1 MKKRIAIKIIGGA
14 IIFSFAMFFLSG
26 ILPSKAS
33 AASSTGLNWE
43 NPNKNGNNPYKFKP
57 ADVLNSQLIMQVVG
71 CTGVVDKV
79 SAAVMGFVQG
89 QAGKEAAK
97 ILKKKTNDAIQAAAV
112 KACATSEKVSTAGV
126 ASVPNL
132 SLTDVTTLINCHEI
146 QNAKDQA
153 AIDELIA
160 TRQAEAAAK
169 TRDECFNGI
178 AITLARN
185 QLTAMTKY
193 TMNWVNSGFSGNP
206 MYVQDITTLTNKIS
220 KDAINSGVLELTK
233 TNKAYPY
240 GASFSTAIINNYKS
254 EGSLVNGASN
264 FLSSMT
270 STLNN
275 FVTDPQS
282 YSFTSTTPD
291 KRTPAQ
297 KAKDLNKSFANDF
310 SLGGWGGWL
319 GLTMNEANNP
329 LGFSMKVSQY
339 LTDQANTQKDATK
352 NEIAQNNGF
361 LSQKKCSLY
370 NDEAKT
376 ELDKSLAF
384 DITVTNNDCVEFG
397 EDSDECMAAL
407 DFEDQDRLKIKN
419 FVRTCVTWDVV
430 TPGSLIKDKV
440 STYVNSPERQLELAD
455 TINKSLNSLFTALIT
470 KFQDQGLSGLSSEK
484 YQYTSTNMGGGPG
497 ADSIDLF
504 SSATGG
510 SGYTNGSFDLT
521 HDLGNRFIHG
531 YKIDSIGNWNAQIN
545 EPQLAIGVAPLTG
558 DGKTPWES
566 NVFYVVKNGVD
577 KEGKAIVGQTKLF
590 ENGYN
595 NWENGDRAFWDGTSW
610 QNWKKTTVALDKNKN
625 EIMINTSPIAKRG
638 VIQIQKDYVVAA
650 KQILMALPIIMPQIG
665 ELDYCIPGPN
675 PTFSGISSDTS
686 ALFSD
691 FASSVTAE
699 FKKGSLFK
707 RKSNTY
713 SIATFGDPQFDD
725 YYNVFK
731 LTDYSWW
738 QKVTQTDFWNRL
750 QAYGHVGTVKGSPK
764 NLDSFQQGIDD
775 LLEKINTDTKIFYD
789 VYTQYMDKAYG
800 ANSLM
805 QTQFFQ
811 TEDTPDLKPNPAWLP
826 MSSEGLDITKNIVSY
841 NDDIITTANDYKDSI
856 IKANSNI
863 SKLSEIKDKVGAIIR
878 AAQARRDAKLLETLK
893 QEAIDNNGPILTP
906 AQYKEKYKNCL
917 AEEEIVYYD
926 DLSIMGVPN
935 DEKNRCSDG
944 LDNDLDGLVDDLDP
958 DCNGNKVIP
967 PPNYTCVTDLTDYPA
982 TEYDPGGIFI
992 QNEVDPNLM
1001 PEDTAPCTTRTAS
1014 SCTSSLYFSGGMGM
1028 KCRLP

>member
-1 MKKRIAIKIIGGA
+1 M
-14 IIFSFAMFFLSG
+14 FSLAMFFLSG
-26 ILPSKAS
+26 ILPLKAS
-33 AASSTGLNWE
+33 AAGNTGLNWD
-43 NPNKNGNNPYKFKP
+43 NPNKSGNNPYKFKP

-79 SAAVMGFVQG
+79 SSAVMGFVQG

-112 KACATSEKVSTAGV
+112 KACATTKKTSTAAV
-126 ASVPNL
+126 ASIPNL
-132 SLTDVTTLINCHEI
+132 SLTAVTTLINCHEI

-185 QLTAMTKY
+185 QLTAMTRY

-206 MYVQDITTLTNKIS
+206 MYVQNITTLTNNIS
-220 KDAINSGVLELTK
+220 KDALNSGVLALTK
-233 TNKAYPY
+233 TDKAYPY

-254 EGSLVNGASN
+254 EGALINGASN

-270 STLNN
+270 STLGN
-275 FVTDPQS
+275 FITDPQS
-282 YSFTSTTPD
+282 LSLTATTPD
-291 KRTPAQ
+291 RRTVVQ

-310 SLGGWGGWL
+310 SLGGWNGYL

-339 LTDQANTQKDATK
+339 LTDQANEKKDAIK
-352 NEIAQNNGF
+352 NEVAQNNGF

-370 NDEAKT
+370 NDA
-376 ELDKSLAF
+376 DK
-384 DITVTNNDCVEFG
+384 
-397 EDSDECMAAL
+397 AAL
-407 DFEDQDRLKIKN
+407 DKTLAQDQKTANEDCNTFGVDTAECSSADDLIKQDQLAVTS
-419 FVRTCVTWDVV
+419 FVRSCVTWDVV

-484 YQYTSTNMGGGPG
+484 YQYTSTDMGGGPG
-497 ADSIDLF
+497 TDNINMF

-510 SGYTNGSFDLT
+510 NGYVNGSSDLT
-521 HDLGNRFIHG
+521 HDLGNSFIHG
-531 YKIDSIGNWNAQIN
+531 YKIDPIGTWNAKIN
-545 EPQLAIGVAPLTG
+545 EPQLAIGLAPLMD
-558 DGKTPWES
+558 DGKTSWGP
-566 NVFYVVKNGVD
+566 NVFYIVKNGVD
-577 KEGKAIVGQTKLF
+577 GNSKGIVGQTKLF

-595 NWENGDRAFWDGTSW
+595 NWENGDRAFWDGTNW
-610 QNWKKTTVALDKNKN
+610 QNWKKTTVDKNG
-625 EIMINTSPIAKRG
+625 IMINTSPIAKRG

-650 KQILMALPIIMPQIG
+650 KQILMALPIVMPQIG

-675 PTFSGISSDTS
+675 PTWSGISADTS
-686 ALFSD
+686 ALFAD
-691 FASSVTAE
+691 FGGSITAE

-725 YYNVFK
+725 YFNVFK
-731 LTDYSWW
+731 LTDYNWW
-738 QKVTQTDFWNRL
+738 QQVTQTDFWNRL
-750 QAYGHVGTVKGSPK
+750 QAYGHVGTVKGSQSK
-764 NLDSFQQGIDD
+764 LDNFQSGVDN

-789 VYTQYMDKAYG
+789 VYAQYIDKEYG
-800 ANSLM
+800 PNSLM
-805 QTQFFQ
+805 QTEFFLNEA
-811 TEDTPDLKPNPAWLP
+811 TSDKIPNPAWLP
-826 MSSEGLDITKNIVSY
+826 MASEGLDITKNIVAY
-841 NDDIITTANDYKDSI
+841 NDDIINTANDYKDSI
-856 IKANSNI
+856 IKADANV

-878 AAQARRDAKLLETLK
+878 AAQARRDEKLLAILK
-893 QEAIDNNGPILTP
+893 QEAIDTNGPILTA

-917 AEEEIVYYD
+917 AEEQIVYYD
-926 DLSIMGVPN
+926 DLSIMGAPASEA
-935 DEKNRCSDG
+935 DRCHDG
-944 LDNDLDGLVDDLDP
+944 LDNDLNGLVDDLDP
-958 DCNGNKVIP
+958 ACSTYVP
-967 PPNYTCVTDLTDYPA
+967 PVTPNYACVTDLTLDSNG
-982 TEYDPGGIFI
+982 EIFL
-992 QNEVDPNLM
+992 QNEIDPNLM
-1001 PEDTAPCTTRTAS
+1001 PEDTPPCTTRTAAA
-1014 SCTSSLYFSGGMGM
+1014 CTSNLYFSGGMGM

>member
-14 IIFSFAMFFLSG
+14 IIFSFAMFFLGSF
-26 ILPSKAS
+26 LPLKAS
-33 AASSTGLNWE
+33 AATTNKGLNWE

-79 SAAVMGFVQG
+79 SAAVVGFVQG
-89 QAGKEAAK
+89 KAGKVAAAA
-97 ILKKKTNDAIQAAAV
+97 LKQKTMDQITAAAV
-112 KACATSEKVSTAGV
+112 KACQSGKKITMGGV
-126 ASVPNL
+126 AGIPNL
-132 SLTDVTTLINCHEI
+132 SLTDVVNLTDCKPI
-146 QNAKDQA
+146 QKTADGQTVA
-153 AIDELIA
+153 AIVALKQD
-160 TRQAEAAAK
+160 EAAAK

-185 QLTAMTKY
+185 QLTAMTRY

-206 MYVQDITTLTNKIS
+206 MYVQDITRLTNKIS
-220 KDAINSGVLELTK
+220 QDALNAGVLELTK
-233 TNKAYPY
+233 TDKAYPY

-254 EGSLVNGASN
+254 EGALKNGANN
-264 FLSSMT
+264 FLANMT

-282 YSFTSTTPD
+282 YKFTSTIKD
-291 KRTPAQ
+291 KRTAAQ

-310 SLGGWGGWL
+310 SLGGWSGYL

-329 LGFSMKVSQY
+329 LGFSMAVSQY
-339 LTDQANTQKDATK
+339 LTDQAEEKKAATK
-352 NEIAQNNGF
+352 NEVAQNNGF

-370 NDEAKT
+370 ND
-376 ELDKSLAF
+376 LDKELLISKLSWLQSEA
-384 DITVTNNDCVEFG
+384 TNACKDAVEVADC
-397 EDSDECMAAL
+397 L
-407 DFEDQDRLKIKN
+407 DAKDLVKQKQYEISN
-419 FVRTCVTWDVV
+419 FQRTCVTWDVV

-484 YQYTSTNMGGGPG
+484 YQYTSTSMGGGPG
-497 ADSIDLF
+497 SDSIDLF
-504 SSATGG
+504 SDATGG

-531 YKIDSIGNWNAQIN
+531 YKIDSVGNWNAKIN
-545 EPQLAIGVAPLTG
+545 EPQLSIGVAPLMD
-558 DGKTPWES
+558 DGKTPWEP
-566 NVFYVVKNGVD
+566 NVFYTVKNGVD
-577 KEGKAIVGQTKLF
+577 SNGKGIVGQTKLF

-595 NWENGDRAFWDGTSW
+595 NWENGDRAFWDGTEW
-610 QNWKKTTVALDKNKN
+610 QNWKKTTVDKNG
-625 EIMINTSPIAKRG
+625 IMLNTSPIAKRG

-650 KQILMALPIIMPQIG
+650 KQILASLPIIMPQIG
-665 ELDYCIPGPN
+665 ELDYCLPGPN
-675 PTFSGISSDTS
+675 PNFQGISADTS

-691 FASSVTAE
+691 FSGSVTAE

-731 LTDYSWW
+731 LTDYTWW
-738 QKVTQTDFWNRL
+738 QKVTQTDYWNRL
-750 QAYGHVGTVKGSPK
+750 QAYGNAGTVKGSQK
-764 NLDSFQQGIDD
+764 NLDNFQQGIDD

-789 VYTQYMDKAYG
+789 VYAQYIDKAYG
-800 ANSLM
+800 PNSLM
-805 QTQFFQ
+805 QTQFFKR
-811 TEDTPDLKPNPAWLP
+811 EDTPDLIPNPAWLP
-826 MSSEGLDITKNIVSY
+826 MASEGLDITKDIVAY

-856 IKANSNI
+856 IKADANV
-863 SKLSEIKDKVGAIIR
+863 SKLSEIKNKVSAIII
-878 AAQARRDAKLLETLK
+878 AAQKRRNDKLIATLK
-893 QEAIDNNGPILTP
+893 QEAIDSKGPILTE

-917 AEEEIVYYD
+917 AEEQIVYYD
-926 DLSIMGVPN
+926 DLSIMGTPN

-982 TEYDPGGIFI
+982 TEDDPGGIFI
-992 QNEVDPNLM
+992 QNEVDLNLM
-1001 PEDTAPCTTRTAS
+1001 PEDTPPCTTRTAS
-1014 SCTSSLYFSGGMGM
+1014 TCTSSLYFSGGMGM